1 MNRSRV
7 ACSLGRAQT
16 GRTAIVPALVSAL
29 GLALAVVAAGC
40 GPGQQ
45 ASSPDAAAGDEMA
58 GGHGDEAVDFGEP
71 GEASESSRVIEIQ
84 MLDTMR
90 YDPME
95 IGANVGETVT
105 FRVTNPAALAHEFLL
120 DYHDEQIAHETE
132 MPAAGGV
139 MKDQPNGFM
148 VQPGETKEIVWKFTK
163 AGEVEYACH
172 VLGHYPA
179 GMVGKV
185 TVK

>member
-1 MNRSRV
+1 MAAAV
-7 ACSLGRAQT
+7 ALT
-16 GRTAIVPALVSAL
+16 I
-29 GLALAVVAAGC
+29 AVVTAGC

-45 ASSPDAAAGDEMA
+45 SNSPDAAAGDEMA

-71 GEASESSRVIEIQ
+71 GVATESSRVIELKT
-84 MLDTMR
+84 LDTMR
-90 YDPME
+90 YDVME
-95 IGANVGETVT
+95 IEAKVGETVT
-105 FRVTNPAALAHEFLL
+105 FRVTNGSVLPHEFLL
-120 DYHDEQIAHETE
+120 TEQEDQIAHETE

-148 VQPGETKEIVWKFTK
+148 LQPGETKEIVWKFTK

-179 GMVGKV
+179 GMAGKV